1 MEDMINRFFANGN
14 NTMIFISV
22 ISVIALGGL
31 GIFYRGILIR
41 KYRKKVVFFEDEINS
56 IRTLLIRYRLGRVKA
71 IGQNAPEILEQ
82 YQDLETEFDTIET
95 NSQNDILTLLRD
107 LDERTYYRKLRGVK
121 KDLRHLEKA
130 VTQYRNSSTQLLGR
144 IEEIT
149 EIENDQRL
157 VIIATKEDY
166 RNLFDRYNSLRYKI
180 EDYVPAVKEK
190 INEIDQDFIDI
201 EEMMNAQKYLEAKSF
216 TQTVKEKI
224 EFLSTNLD
232 TISKLTDLCKN
243 YLPGQVDL
251 VTRRKDE
258 LVERGFAINLLD
270 ASSRFDKITDD
281 LASQATQLKSLDLE
295 GLEEKINLTSKDL
308 NSLLSDFT
316 EEQVA
321 FDSYASRKDKC
332 FDAVENLA
340 RAAIKVK
347 RDYGQLKEN
356 YVIEGYGIT
365 VEKDLEQIREIQ
377 KRKEE
382 LERTILEKE
391 FAFSRMLRDF
401 DDLIAH
407 CNHVASNIEKYYIV
421 DENLKIQEKRALDE
435 LDNISIVLLEIKS
448 EISNNHLPMINE
460 SYKDYIEDSY
470 AKAEAIL
477 KVTKVRP
484 INLEELSLQVD
495 AARDVIYKLYDN
507 VHHLIVTA
515 QMVEEAIMFGNR
527 YRHSFLEVNTELT
540 RAELL
545 YRNGE
550 YTNAL
555 KVAVD
560 IIEKIA
566 PGSYEKLIMSKEGE

>member
-1 MEDMINRFFANGN
+1 MENVINRFFASEN
-14 NTMIFISV
+14 NTMIFIGAV
-22 ISVIALGGL
+22 ALLALIGL
-31 GIFYRGILIR
+31 VIFYRGILIR
-41 KYRKKVVFFEDEINS
+41 KYRKKVLFIEDEINS
-56 IRTLLIRYRLGRVKA
+56 IRTLPIRYRLGRVKA
-71 IGQNAPEILEQ
+71 IGQSAPEILEQ
-82 YQDLETEFDTIET
+82 YQDLEDEYEKIET
-95 NSQNDILTLLRD
+95 ASQNDILTLLTD
-107 LDERTYYRKLRGVK
+107 LDERTYYRKLGGVK
-121 KDLRHLEKA
+121 KDLRLLDRA
-130 VTQYRNSSTQLLGR
+130 VEDYRTKSTELLQR

-157 VIIATKEDY
+157 VIIATKENY
-166 RNLFDRYNSLRYKI
+166 RNLYDRYNSLRYKI
-180 EDYVPAVKEK
+180 EDFVPAVKEK
-190 INEIDQDFIDI
+190 IDEIDQDFITI

-216 TQTVKEKI
+216 TQSVALKI
-224 EFLSTNLD
+224 DFLNDNLD

-243 YLPGQVDL
+243 YLPGQVEL
-251 VTRRKDE
+251 VTKRKDE

-270 ASSRFDKITDD
+270 ATSRFVKITND
-281 LASQATQLKSLDLE
+281 LKSQSDQLKNLDLDA
-295 GLEEKINLTSKDL
+295 LEEKINLTSKDL
-308 NSLLSDFT
+308 SGLLSDFT

-332 FDAVENLA
+332 FDAVENLTNIA
-340 RAAIKVK
+340 VKVK
-347 RDYGQLKEN
+347 RDYQHLKEN
-356 YVIEGYGIT
+356 YVLDNYGIT
-365 VEKDLEQIREIQ
+365 VEKDLEQIKEIQ
-377 KRKEE
+377 KRKLE
-382 LERTILEKE
+382 LERIILEKE
-391 FAFSRMLRDF
+391 FAFSQMLRDF
-401 DDLIAH
+401 DDLIAR
-407 CNHVASNIEKYYIV
+407 CNHVASNIEKYYIL

-435 LDNISIVLLEIKS
+435 LDNIAIVLLEIKS

-477 KVTKVRP
+477 KVTKIRP

-566 PGSYEKLIMSKEGE
+566 PGSYEKLILNKEGE

>member
-1 MEDMINRFFANGN
+1 MINRFFANGN
-14 NTMIFISV
+14 NTMIFIAV

-56 IRTLLIRYRLGRVKA
+56 IRTLPIRYRLGRVKA

-82 YQDLETEFDTIET
+82 YQDLENEFDTIEA
-95 NSQNDILTLLRD
+95 NSQNDILTHLRD

-121 KDLRHLEKA
+121 KDLRNLEKA

-166 RNLFDRYNSLRYKI
+166 RNLLDRYNSLRYKI
-180 EDYVPAVKEK
+180 EDFVPAVKEK
-190 INEIDQDFIDI
+190 IDEIDQDFIDI

-216 TQTVKEKI
+216 TQTVSSKI
-224 EFLSTNLD
+224 EFLSANLD

-281 LASQATQLKSLDLE
+281 LACQAAQLKSLDLE

-308 NSLLSDFT
+308 GSLLSDFT

-347 RDYGQLKEN
+347 RDYGHLKEN

-391 FAFSRMLRDF
+391 FAFSKMLRDF

-407 CNHVASNIEKYYIV
+407 CNHVASNIEKYYIL

>member
-1 MEDMINRFFANGN
+1 MINRFFANGN
-14 NTMIFISV
+14 NMMIFISV

-56 IRTLLIRYRLGRVKA
+56 IRTLPIRYRLGRVKA

>member
-1 MEDMINRFFANGN
+1 MINRFFANGN

-56 IRTLLIRYRLGRVKA
+56 IRTLPIRYRLGRVKA
-71 IGQNAPEILEQ
+71 IGQNAPEILGQ

-391 FAFSRMLRDF
+391 FAFSKMLRDF

>member
-1 MEDMINRFFANGN
+1 MINRFFANGN

>member
-1 MEDMINRFFANGN
+1 MINRFFANGN

-56 IRTLLIRYRLGRVKA
+56 IRTLPIRYRLGRVKA
-71 IGQNAPEILEQ
+71 IGQNAPEILGQ

-281 LASQATQLKSLDLE
+281 LACQATQLKSLDLE
-295 GLEEKINLTSKDL
+295 GLEEKINMTSKDL

-391 FAFSRMLRDF
+391 FAFSKMLRDF

-407 CNHVASNIEKYYIV
+407 CNHVASNIEKYYII

>member
-56 IRTLLIRYRLGRVKA
+56 IRTLPIRYRLGRVKA

>member
-1 MEDMINRFFANGN
+1 MEDLMNRFLTSGD
-14 NTMIFISV
+14 NTMIFVAAIGAV
-22 ISVIALGGL
+22 AMLAF
-31 GIFYRGILIR
+31 GIFYRGVLIR
-41 KYRKKVVFFEDEINS
+41 RYRKKVLFFEDEINS
-56 IRTLLIRYRLGRVKA
+56 IRTLPIRYRLGRVKA
-71 IGQNAPEILEQ
+71 IGQNATEILEQ
-82 YQDLETEFDTIET
+82 YQGLEDEYDQIET
-95 NSQNDILTLLRD
+95 SSQNDILTLLRD

-121 KDLRHLEKA
+121 KDLRNLDKVVNE
-130 VTQYRNSSTQLLGR
+130 YRAASTELLGR
-144 IEEIT
+144 IEQIT

-157 VIIATKEDY
+157 VIIATKENF
-166 RNLFDRYNSLRYKI
+166 RNLFDRYNSMRYKI
-180 EDYVPAVKEK
+180 EDFVPLVKEK
-190 INEIDQDFIDI
+190 IDEIDQDFVTI

-216 TQTVKEKI
+216 TQAVASKI
-224 EFLSTNLD
+224 DFLVDNLD
-232 TISKLTDLCKN
+232 TISKLTDLAKN
-243 YLPGQVDL
+243 YLPGQVEL
-251 VTRRKDE
+251 VTKRKDE

-270 ASSRFDKITDD
+270 ASSRFDKIMDD
-281 LASQATQLKSLDLE
+281 LAGQSAQLKNLDLV
-295 GLEEKINLTSKDL
+295 GLEEKISLTSKDL
-308 NSLLSDFT
+308 NGLLSDFT

-332 FDAVENLA
+332 FEAVDSLA
-340 RAAIKVK
+340 KTAIKVK
-347 RDYGQLKEN
+347 RDYNHLKEN
-356 YVIEGYGIT
+356 YVLDNYGIA
-365 VEKDLEQIREIQ
+365 VDKDLIAIKDIQ
-377 KRKEE
+377 KRQSE
-382 LERTILEKE
+382 LERIIDEKE
-391 FAFSRMLRDF
+391 FAFSKMLRDF

-407 CNHVASNIEKYYIV
+407 CNHVASNIEKYYIL

-448 EISNNHLPMINE
+448 EISNNNLPMINE

-477 KVTKVRP
+477 KVTRIRP
-484 INLEELSLQVD
+484 INLEELSLTVD

>member
-1 MEDMINRFFANGN
+1 MINRFFANGN

-56 IRTLLIRYRLGRVKA
+56 IRTLPIRYRLGRVKA

-391 FAFSRMLRDF
+391 FAFSKMLRDF

>member
-1 MEDMINRFFANGN
+1 MINRFFANGN

-56 IRTLLIRYRLGRVKA
+56 IRTLPIRYRLGRVKA